1 MKPMFNFSGLNDR
14 GINNRISDKAN
25 TTHSVC
31 LMDYVH

>member
-25 TTHSVC
+25 ATHSVC